1 VIKSELR
8 GHIGVIEIDR
18 PERRNALDL
27 DHCHALRDCVDKAA
41 AGGARTLVI
50 TGVGG
55 SFCAGADLGTVYG
68 PGFRDALRDLLSAIA
83 DVPMPV
89 IAAVNGP
96 AIGAGTQ
103 LAIAC
108 DLRVAAE
115 GAVFA
120 IPTAQL
126 GLAVDPW
133 TVRRLSA
140 VAGAGTA
147 RALLL
152 ACETLSAERAYG
164 MGFVDRLGDR
174 DAALRWA
181 EEVGALA
188 PLTQAYSKRAVDAAV
203 EDADIAAD
211 VTADYE
217 AVWRSEDA
225 EEGRRARIE
234 KRRPRFRGR

>member
-8 GHIGVIEIDR
+8 GQIGIIEIDR

-27 DHCHALRDCVDKAA
+27 DHCHALRDCVGKAV

-50 TGVGG
+50 TGVGT

-68 PGFRDALRDLLSAIA
+68 PGFRDALREVLSSIA
-83 DVPMPV
+83 QAPLPV

-96 AIGAGTQ
+96 AVGAGTQ

-133 TVRRLSA
+133 TVRRLAA

-188 PLTQAYSKRAVDAAV
+188 PLTQAYSKRALDAAV
-203 EDADIAAD
+203 EGVGVDAEAA
-211 VTADYE
+211 AGYE

-225 EEGRRARIE
+225 QEGRRARVE